1 MASLTP
7 RVLIK
12 LLQTMDTNIKVRG
25 EYRSVLLQVISI
37 VPALAGSELW
47 PNQGFF
53 IKVSDSSHST
63 YVSLRNEDND
73 LILNNKLGLGQFF
86 YVDKL
91 EAGTPVP
98 VMVGVRPIS
107 GRHPFVG
114 NPKDL
119 MQMLVPTP
127 LQEEDNHKQKKQK
140 DDARSNAMENL
151 RRRQDFVIKEEKTG
165 VASRY
170 MKGVSNPKASGS
182 DSSSGSSNNGS
193 ETGSMMA
200 TKKVKDKQREH
211 KAQTGSMMATK
222 KAPPQSRP
230 ATAPTKAEP
239 KKSSL
244 SSTVNYANRKSHS
257 SEDASWSSLPVN
269 LSKMGKVRSGMLRRR
284 NIAALLATEVQREAL
299 AASHL
304 IKCIRQVP
312 LKPNMLLMFADL
324 SSSASPK
331 NPHTSLRNFFTLQS
345 LLDQAQVTA
354 AASKDKAVQLANA
367 HPLRT
372 EPDKVTQKASLVSS
386 ITTTKSSK
394 ALTEAEKLEW
404 VKGNGTEEIKELRNT
419 MKQETRSWFMKFL
432 EEAIDTGFHASVPEK
447 KGKTRGARVAD
458 ADNHIAETL
467 SQLKQANEWLDKVKS
482 DHHHPSDTSLLENI
496 ERLKKK
502 IYSCLLLYV
511 DSAMEYQQARD

>member
-63 YVSLRNEDND
+63 YVSLKNEDNE

-119 MQMLVPTP
+119 MQMLVPNETTP
-127 LQEEDNHKQKKQK
+127 LEEDNHKQK
-140 DDARSNAMENL
+140 
-151 RRRQDFVIKEEKTG
+151 KEEKTG

-170 MKGVSNPKASGS
+170 MKGVLNPKASGS
-182 DSSSGSSNNGS
+182 DSSSGGSNNET
-193 ETGSMMA
+193 ETGLI
-200 TKKVKDKQREH
+200 KKVGGLAKGKQREH
-211 KAQTGSMMATK
+211 KDQASQAG
-222 KAPPQSRP
+222 PPQPRP

-239 KKSSL
+239 KKLSL
-244 SSTVNYANRKSHS
+244 SSTVNYKSRKSNP
-257 SEDASWSSLPVN
+257 SEDASWSSLPLN
-269 LSKMGKVRSGMLRRR
+269 LSKMGKGMLRRR
-284 NIAALLATEVQREAL
+284 NIAALLATEAQREAL

-304 IKCIRQVP
+304 IKCIS
-312 LKPNMLLMFADL
+312 MFADL
-324 SSSASPK
+324 SSNASPK

-345 LLDQAQVTA
+345 LLDQAHVTA
-354 AASKDKAVQLANA
+354 ASPKDISFQLVNV
-367 HPLRT
+367 HSLRT
-372 EPDKVTQKASLVSS
+372 EPEKLGKKASLISS
-386 ITTTKSSK
+386 RTKTKSSK
-394 ALTEAEKLEW
+394 TLTEAEKLEW

-419 MKQETRSWFMKFL
+419 VKQETRSWFLKFL
-432 EEAIDTGFHASVPEK
+432 EEAIDSGFHASIQEK
-447 KGKTRGARVAD
+447 KGKTKGTRSAEP
-458 ADNHIAETL
+458 DNHIAETL

-482 DHHHPSDTSLLENI
+482 DHQCSDNSLLENI

-511 DSAMEYQQARD
+511 DSAASAIGVSASS

>member
-12 LLQTMDTNIKVRG
+12 LLQTMNTNIKVRG

-63 YVSLRNEDND
+63 YVSLRNEDNE

-91 EAGTPVP
+91 ESGTPVP

-119 MQMLVPTP
+119 MEMLVPTETTTP
-127 LQEEDNHKQKKQK
+127 LLEEHHKQKKQK
-140 DDARSNAMENL
+140 DGARSNAVENL

-170 MKGVSNPKASGS
+170 MQGVSNTRASGS
-182 DSSSGSSNNGS
+182 DSSSGSSNNESEAGS
-193 ETGSMMA
+193 VKA
-200 TKKVKDKQREH
+200 TKIRVGGLAKGKQREEH
-211 KAQTGSMMATK
+211 KDQVRQAGPA
-222 KAPPQSRP
+222 QSRP

-239 KKSSL
+239 KRLSL
-244 SSTVNYANRKSHS
+244 SSTVNCANRKSNS
-257 SEDASWSSLPVN
+257 SEDASWRSLPAN
-269 LSKMGKVRSGMLRRR
+269 LTKMGKGMLRRR
-284 NIAALLATEVQREAL
+284 NIAALLAAEAQREAL

-304 IKCIRQVP
+304 LKCIS
-312 LKPNMLLMFADL
+312 MFADL
-324 SSSASPK
+324 SSSASTK
-331 NPHTSLRNFFTLQS
+331 NPHNSLRNFFNLQS
-345 LLDQAQVTA
+345 LLDQAHVTA
-354 AASKDKAVQLANA
+354 APSKDKSTQVLNI
-367 HPLRT
+367 HPIRT
-372 EPDKVTQKASLVSS
+372 EPDKLSKRGSLTSS
-386 ITTTKSSK
+386 RATTKPSK
-394 ALTEAEKLEW
+394 TLTEAEKLEW
-404 VKGNGTEEIKELRNT
+404 VQGNGTEEIKAMRDT
-419 MKQETRSWFMKFL
+419 MTQETRSWFMKFL
-432 EEAIDTGFHASVPEK
+432 EEAIDNGFHTSVPEK
-447 KGKTRGARVAD
+447 KGKTRGARVEEP
-458 ADNHIAETL
+458 DNHIAETL
-467 SQLKQANEWLDKVKS
+467 SQLKQANEWLDKVKN
-482 DHHHPSDTSLLENI
+482 DHHSSDDSLLENI

-511 DSAMEYQQARD
+511 DSAASAIGVSTSS

>member
-12 LLQTMDTNIKVRG
+12 LLQTMNTNIKVRG

-63 YVSLRNEDND
+63 YVSLRNEDNE

-119 MQMLVPTP
+119 MQMLVPTETTP
-127 LQEEDNHKQKKQK
+127 LQEDHHKQKKK
-140 DDARSNAMENL
+140 DGARSNAVENL

-170 MKGVSNPKASGS
+170 MQGVSNTRVSGS
-182 DSSSGSSNNGS
+182 DSSSGSSNNES
-193 ETGSMMA
+193 ETGS
-200 TKKVKDKQREH
+200 VKASKRVGGLAKGKQREEH
-211 KAQTGSMMATK
+211 NDQVRQAG
-222 KAPPQSRP
+222 PPQSRP
-230 ATAPTKAEP
+230 ATAPMKAEP
-239 KKSSL
+239 KKLSL
-244 SSTVNYANRKSHS
+244 SSTVNCPNRKSNF
-257 SEDASWSSLPVN
+257 SEDASWRSLPAS
-269 LSKMGKVRSGMLRRR
+269 LTKIGKGMMRRR
-284 NIAALLATEVQREAL
+284 NIAALLAAEAQREAL

-304 IKCIRQVP
+304 LKCIS
-312 LKPNMLLMFADL
+312 MFADL

-331 NPHTSLRNFFTLQS
+331 NPHTSLRNFFNLQS
-345 LLDQAQVTA
+345 LLDQTQVTA
-354 AASKDKAVQLANA
+354 APSKDKSFQLLNI
-367 HPLRT
+367 HPVCT
-372 EPDKVTQKASLVSS
+372 EPDKLSKRASLTSS
-386 ITTTKSSK
+386 RSTTKSSK
-394 ALTEAEKLEW
+394 TLTEAEKQEW
-404 VKGNGTEEIKELRNT
+404 VTGNGTEEIKAMRDT
-419 MKQETRSWFMKFL
+419 MTQETRSWFMKFL
-432 EEAIDTGFHASVPEK
+432 EEAIDTGFHAGVPEK
-447 KGKTRGARVAD
+447 KGKTRGARVEEP
-458 ADNHIAETL
+458 DNHIAETL

-482 DHHHPSDTSLLENI
+482 DHHSSDDSLLENI

-511 DSAMEYQQARD
+511 DSAASAIGVSTSS

>member
-12 LLQTMDTNIKVRG
+12 LLQTMNTNIKVRG

-63 YVSLRNEDND
+63 YVSLRNEDNE

-119 MQMLVPTP
+119 MQMLVPTETTP
-127 LQEEDNHKQKKQK
+127 LQEEHHKQKKK
-140 DDARSNAMENL
+140 DGARSKAVENL

-170 MKGVSNPKASGS
+170 MQGVSNTRVSGS
-182 DSSSGSSNNGS
+182 DSSSGSSNNES
-193 ETGSMMA
+193 ETGSVKA
-200 TKKVKDKQREH
+200 TKRVGGLAKGKQREL
-211 KAQTGSMMATK
+211 KDQVRQAG
-222 KAPPQSRP
+222 PPQSRP

-239 KKSSL
+239 KKLSL
-244 SSTVNYANRKSHS
+244 SSTVNCVNRKGNF
-257 SEDASWSSLPVN
+257 SEDASWRSLPAN
-269 LSKMGKVRSGMLRRR
+269 LTKMGKGMLRRR
-284 NIAALLATEVQREAL
+284 NIAALLATEAQREAL
-299 AASHL
+299 SASNL
-304 IKCIRQVP
+304 IKCIS
-312 LKPNMLLMFADL
+312 MFADL

-331 NPHTSLRNFFTLQS
+331 NPHTSFRSFFHLQS

-354 AASKDKAVQLANA
+354 APSKDKSSQILNI
-367 HPLRT
+367 HPIRT
-372 EPDKVTQKASLVSS
+372 EPDKSSKRGSLTSS
-386 ITTTKSSK
+386 RTTTKSSK
-394 ALTEAEKLEW
+394 TLTEAEKLEW
-404 VKGNGTEEIKELRNT
+404 VKENGTEEIQAMRDT
-419 MKQETRSWFMKFL
+419 MTQEIRSWFMKFL
-432 EEAIDTGFHASVPEK
+432 EEAIDTGFHASVQVK
-447 KGKTRGARVAD
+447 KGKTRGAREEEQ
-458 ADNHIAETL
+458 DNHIAETL

-482 DHHHPSDTSLLENI
+482 DHNSSDDSLLENI

-511 DSAMEYQQARD
+511 DSAASTIGVSTSS

>member
-12 LLQTMDTNIKVRG
+12 LLQTINTNIKVRG
-25 EYRSVLLQVISI
+25 EYRSVLLQVIGI

-63 YVSLRNEDND
+63 YVSLRNEDNE

-119 MQMLVPTP
+119 MQMLIPSETTS
-127 LQEEDNHKQKKQK
+127 LQEENNSQKKK
-140 DDARSNAMENL
+140 DGERSNKVENL
-151 RRRQDFVIKEEKTG
+151 RKHQPFVIKEEKTG

-170 MKGVSNPKASGS
+170 MKGISNPKTNGS
-182 DSSSGSSNNGS
+182 DSSSGGSNNES
-193 ETGSMMA
+193 ETGSIMA
-200 TKKVKDKQREH
+200 TKKVAGLAKGKQREH
-211 KAQTGSMMATK
+211 TNQARQAG
-222 KAPPQSRP
+222 PPQSRP
-230 ATAPTKAEP
+230 STALTKAEP
-239 KKSSL
+239 KKLSL
-244 SSTVNYANRKSHS
+244 SSTVNYITRKSSS
-257 SEDASWSSLPVN
+257 SEDASWSSLPIN
-269 LSKMGKVRSGMLRRR
+269 LSKMGKGMLRRR
-284 NIAALLATEVQREAL
+284 NIAALIATEVQREAL

-304 IKCIRQVP
+304 IKCISI
-312 LKPNMLLMFADL
+312 FADL
-324 SSSASPK
+324 SSNSSPK
-331 NPHTSLRNFFTLQS
+331 SPHTSLRNFFTLQS
-345 LLDQAQVTA
+345 ILDQAQVTTA
-354 AASKDKAVQLANA
+354 APKDKPIQPVNINSLC
-367 HPLRT
+367 L
-372 EPDKVTQKASLVSS
+372 EPDKLRKKASLTSS
-386 ITTTKSSK
+386 RATLKPSK

-419 MKQETRSWFMKFL
+419 LKQETRSWFLKFL
-432 EEAIDTGFHASVPEK
+432 EDALDTGFHASVSEK
-447 KGKTRGARVAD
+447 KGKTKGAHPAEPE
-458 ADNHIAETL
+458 NHITETL
-467 SQLKQANEWLDKVKS
+467 SQLRKANEWLEKVKS
-482 DHHHPSDTSLLENI
+482 DHHSSDSSLLENI

-511 DSAMEYQQARD
+511 DSAASAIGV

>member
-12 LLQTMDTNIKVRG
+12 LLETMNTNIKVRG

-63 YVSLRNEDND
+63 YVSLSNEDNE
-73 LILNNKLGLGQFF
+73 LILNNKLGIGQFF

-91 EAGTPVP
+91 DAGTPVP
-98 VMVGVRPIS
+98 VLVGVRPIS

-119 MQMLVPTP
+119 MQMLVPSETTP
-127 LQEEDNHKQKKQK
+127 REEEYHNQKKK
-140 DDARSNAMENL
+140 DGARSNIVENIKKH
-151 RRRQDFVIKEEKTG
+151 QPFVIKEEKTG

-170 MKGVSNPKASGS
+170 MKGISNSKASGS
-182 DSSSGSSNNGS
+182 DSSSGGSNNEG
-193 ETGSMMA
+193 ETGSIMVA
-200 TKKVKDKQREH
+200 KKVGVLAKGKQREH
-211 KAQTGSMMATK
+211 KDQARQAG
-222 KAPPQSRP
+222 PLQCRP

-239 KKSSL
+239 KKLSL
-244 SSTVNYANRKSHS
+244 SSTVNYINRKSNS
-257 SEDASWSSLPVN
+257 AEEASWSSLPVS
-269 LSKMGKVRSGMLRRR
+269 LSKLGKGMLRRR
-284 NIAALLATEVQREAL
+284 NLAALIAAEVQREAL

-304 IKCIRQVP
+304 IKCIS
-312 LKPNMLLMFADL
+312 MFAEL
-324 SSSASPK
+324 SSNASPK

-345 LLDQAQVTA
+345 ILDQVQVTVV
-354 AASKDKAVQLANA
+354 ASKDKSFQPVNIHSLWM
-367 HPLRT
+367 
-372 EPDKVTQKASLVSS
+372 EPEKLSKKASLSS
-386 ITTTKSSK
+386 SRATMKPSK

-404 VKGNGTEEIKELRNT
+404 VKGNGTEEIKELTNT
-419 MKQETRSWFMKFL
+419 LKRETRSWFLKFL
-432 EEAIDTGFHASVPEK
+432 EDALDTGLHATVPEK
-447 KGKTRGARVAD
+447 KGKTKGARLAEP
-458 ADNHIAETL
+458 DNHIAETL
-467 SQLKQANEWLDKVKS
+467 SQLKQANEWLEKVKNDNLSS
-482 DHHHPSDTSLLENI
+482 DNSLLENI

-511 DSAMEYQQARD
+511 DSAASAIGV

>member
-63 YVSLRNEDND
+63 YVSLRNEDNE

-119 MQMLVPTP
+119 MQMLVPSETTTP
-127 LQEEDNHKQKKQK
+127 LQEDNQKQKKNYG
-140 DDARSNAMENL
+140 ARSNVVENL

-170 MKGVSNPKASGS
+170 MQGVSNTRVSGS
-182 DSSSGSSNNGS
+182 DSSSGSSNNES
-193 ETGSMMA
+193 ETGSVKA
-200 TKKVKDKQREH
+200 TKRVGGLAKTKQREH
-211 KAQTGSMMATK
+211 KDQVHQAG
-222 KAPPQSRP
+222 PPQSRP

-239 KKSSL
+239 KKLSL
-244 SSTVNYANRKSHS
+244 SSTVNYLNRKSNFS
-257 SEDASWSSLPVN
+257 DDASWRSLPTN
-269 LSKMGKVRSGMLRRR
+269 LTKMGKGMLRRR
-284 NIAALLATEVQREAL
+284 NIAALLAAEAQREAMS
-299 AASHL
+299 ASHL
-304 IKCIRQVP
+304 LKCI
-312 LKPNMLLMFADL
+312 NMFADL

-331 NPHTSLRNFFTLQS
+331 NPHTSLRNFFSLQS
-345 LLDQAQVTA
+345 LLDQEQVTSVP
-354 AASKDKAVQLANA
+354 SKDKSLQLLNSN
-367 HPLRT
+367 PIPT
-372 EPDKVTQKASLVSS
+372 EPDKLSKRAILTSS
-386 ITTTKSSK
+386 RATAKSSK
-394 ALTEAEKLEW
+394 TITEAEKLEW
-404 VKGNGTEEIKELRNT
+404 VKGNGTEEIKAMRDT
-419 MKQETRSWFMKFL
+419 ITQETRSWFMRFL
-432 EEAIDTGFHASVPEK
+432 EEAIDTGFHTSVQVK
-447 KGKTRGARVAD
+447 KGKTKGAREEEP
-458 ADNHIAETL
+458 DNHIAETL
-467 SQLKQANEWLDKVKS
+467 SQLKQANEWLDKVKI
-482 DHHHPSDTSLLENI
+482 DHSGDDSLLENI

-511 DSAMEYQQARD
+511 DSAASAIGVSTSS